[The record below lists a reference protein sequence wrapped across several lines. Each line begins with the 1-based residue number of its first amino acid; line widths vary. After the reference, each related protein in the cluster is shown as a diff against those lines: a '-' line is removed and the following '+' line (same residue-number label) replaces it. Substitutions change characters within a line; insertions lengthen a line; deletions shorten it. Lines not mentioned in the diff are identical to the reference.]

1 MTIGIR
7 LVRERSLTVVR
18 PKFRVRTLV
27 ILVAVIALGL
37 WGEQMR
43 RRRAYCLEMADKHVK
58 KIRAEFYTG
67 GLKSLDE
74 RPMRHAH
81 AKWHRT
87 LRDAYLRSAGRPW
100 EAVPPE
106 PPEPSVF
113 PAPRDQGR

>member
-1 MTIGIR
+1 
-7 LVRERSLTVVR
+7 VRERSLTVVR

-43 RRRAYCLEMADKHVK
+43 RRRAYCLEMADKHQT
-58 KIRAEFYTG
+58 KIRAEFYNG
-67 GLKSLDE
+67 GLISLDE
-74 RPMRHAH
+74 RPMMDAH
-81 AKWHRT
+81 LRWHKT
-87 LRDAYLRSAGRPW
+87 SRDAYLRGVGRPW

-113 PAPRDQGR
+113 PAPPGQGRTP